1 MAEASG
7 RPGGGVAAGGGEG
20 VPTVSRQGTLNKM
33 SGAERET
40 ERYASSLKDLLRDLA
55 MLAQTLAE
63 DGGGEGVDSV
73 GTGPLAAGGR
83 TWGLKDAP
91 PPAAPPPPPPSPPSP
106 PCADP
111 PLPPPHR
118 S

>member
-7 RPGGGVAAGGGEG
+7 RPGGDGAAGGGEG

-40 ERYASSLKDLLRDLA
+40 ERYANSLKDLLRDLTF
-55 MLAQTLAE
+55 LAQSLAE

-73 GTGPLAAGGR
+73 RTGPLAAGGR
-83 TWGLKDAP
+83 AKGPKDAFL
-91 PPAAPPPPPPSPPSP
+91 AAPSRLSPPLRRSP
-106 PCADP
+106 SHPS
-111 PLPPPHR
+111 LR
-118 S
+118 G